1 MANDSASTWKMFW
14 AIFKGYWVSEK
25 KWEAWGLLSIA
36 VALTIGQVWLLV
48 MFNRWN
54 KTFFDMFDHKDFS
67 MFWSYTL
74 EFVLIAFSYILA
86 AAYSVYVQRTL
97 RIRWRIWL
105 TKGYLRQ
112 WMENQTYYRLQVLGS
127 DADNPDQRISEDVG
141 DFVKLTLEL
150 LLGFMR
156 KMTILVAFC
165 SILWNLS
172 GVLTFQ
178 VGDCAFAIHG
188 YMFWV
193 SLLYAILGTHFAHAV
208 GGKLIPLNFEQQKYE
223 ANFRFSMMRVREN
236 SESIAFYGGEKM
248 EMQGFKDSFRDCVRN
263 YLQLIRRHKLLSLYT
278 NTYGQTAFV
287 IPILMA
293 APRLFSGGF
302 LIGDFM
308 QLQNAFLRVQD
319 ALSFFVDSYATLASL
334 ASVIRRLGLFTR
346 HMEAARAVGN
356 GVRNVRGEAGQFQTA
371 GLQVRLPDGRTL
383 MRDCSLV
390 LKSGQRL
397 LVTGP
402 SGCGKSTFLRTVSG
416 IWPFGGGEV
425 AVAPEET
432 RLFLPQRPYLPLG
445 TLRRAVCYPLQ
456 ADVPHERL
464 HEVLHKVQLEKLIPR
479 LDEVDDWSRILS
491 LGEQQRIAFA
501 RALLFAPRWIF
512 LDEATSALDERRE
525 REMYGLLHKALP
537 QTGIVSVGHRATLFA
552 LHDMELHLV
561 GGAGGAWQTRPIA
574 ATQRA

>member
-1 MANDSASTWKMFW
+1 MTQDNASTWNMFW
-14 AIFKGYWVSEK
+14 SIFRGYWISEK
-25 KWEAWGLLSIA
+25 KWEAWGLLTVASALA
-36 VALTIGQVWLLV
+36 VGQAWLLV
-48 MFNRWN
+48 LFNRWQ
-54 KTFFDMFDHKDFS
+54 KPFFDMFDHKDFS

-74 EFVLIAFSYILA
+74 EFVLIAFSFIFA
-86 AAYSVYVQRTL
+86 AAYGVYVQRTL

-105 TKGYLRQ
+105 TRAYVRQ
-112 WMENQTYYRLQVLGS
+112 WMENQAYYRLQVLGS

-150 LLGFMR
+150 LLGFLR

-178 VGDCAFAIHG
+178 VGASVFAIHG

-193 SLLYAILGTHFAHAV
+193 SLLYAVFGTYFAHAV
-208 GGKLIPLNFEQQKYE
+208 GGRLIPLNVEQQKRE
-223 ANFRFSMMRVREN
+223 ADFRFSMMRVREH
-236 SESIAFYGGEKM
+236 SESIAFYGGEPM
-248 EMQGFKDSFRDCVRN
+248 ELEGFRDCFRACVRN

-293 APRLFSGGF
+293 APRLFSGSF

-346 HMEAARAVGN
+346 HMEEARTVSD
-356 GVRNVRGEAGQFQTA
+356 GVRKARGEAGQFRTA
-371 GLQVRLPDGRTL
+371 DLQVQLPDGRSL
-383 MRDCSLV
+383 MRNCSLV
-390 LKSGQRL
+390 LKRGQRL

-402 SGCGKSTFLRTVSG
+402 SGCGKSTFLRTISG

-425 AVAPEET
+425 ATACEEAS
-432 RLFLPQRPYLPLG
+432 LFLPQRPYLPLG
-445 TLRRAVCYPLQ
+445 ALRRAVCYPL
-456 ADVPHERL
+456 ADAPDDRL
-464 HEVLHKVQLEKLIPR
+464 CAALRMVQMEGIIAR
-479 LDEVDDWSRILS
+479 LDETDDWSRILS

-501 RALLFAPRWIF
+501 RVLLARPRWVF
-512 LDEATSALDERRE
+512 LDEATSALDEQREKDMYDLLRRE
-525 REMYGLLHKALP
+525 LP
-537 QTGIVSVGHRATLFA
+537 DTGIVSVGHRSTLFP
-552 LHDMELHLV
+552 LHDTELRMS
-561 GGAGGAWQTRPIA
+561 GGEWLLRPLTAPSGA
-574 ATQRA
+574 